1 MNNRTPKNT
10 PQNTTPI
17 IKTNNT
23 LDAGDR
29 IALMDIYFRELEHRS
44 NTLWSQAARFFVAT
58 ITIIMLPNLT
68 TGLGISLPQFPEY
81 LFRVIGLVMSLFFM
95 YVTWT
100 YSKKVQA
107 SSKTYSNMMSSF
119 PKEYRRVQMQDLPY
133 GKFAV
138 ARTSFWVCFVMF
150 LALFLTSVIFIVLQA
165 ITP

>member
-17 IKTNNT
+17 IKTDNT

-44 NTLWSQAARFFVAT
+44 NTLWSQAARFFVTT

-81 LFRVIGLVMSLFFM
+81 IFRVIGLVMSLFFM

-100 YSKKVQA
+100 YSKKC
-107 SSKTYSNMMSSF
+107 T
-119 PKEYRRVQMQDLPY
+119 
-133 GKFAV
+133 
-138 ARTSFWVCFVMF
+138 
-150 LALFLTSVIFIVLQA
+150 LAAKHTA
-165 ITP
+165 T